1 MKIDKNL
8 ILKLEDLSR
17 LKLSDEE
24 RESMISNL
32 SDMLK
37 LVEKLKELPTDDVEP
52 LIYVINEANVWRNDE
67 SETLIS
73 AEMAVKN
80 APEAQEN
87 FFSVPRVINLNN
99 KYKLEQID
107 KDINLILENQKK
119 LDKQIEGY
127 KNEISKIDSTI
138 AQVKNQKTVVREY
151 YRDLGEK
158 VDKMKKKEIDS
169 FFHARYNN

>member
-24 RESMISNL
+24 RESMVSNL

-52 LIYVINEANVWRNDE
+52 LIYVNNEANVWRNDE

-99 KYKLEQID
+99 K
-107 KDINLILENQKK
+107 
-119 LDKQIEGY
+119 
-127 KNEISKIDSTI
+127 
-138 AQVKNQKTVVREY
+138 
-151 YRDLGEK
+151 
-158 VDKMKKKEIDS
+158 
-169 FFHARYNN
+169 

>member
-52 LIYVINEANVWRNDE
+52 LIYINNEANVWRNDE

-73 AEMAVKN
+73 ADMAVTN
-80 APEAQEN
+80 APEAHNN
-87 FFSVPRVINLNN
+87 FFSVPRVINLDN
-99 KYKLEQID
+99 K
-107 KDINLILENQKK
+107 
-119 LDKQIEGY
+119 
-127 KNEISKIDSTI
+127 
-138 AQVKNQKTVVREY
+138 
-151 YRDLGEK
+151 
-158 VDKMKKKEIDS
+158 
-169 FFHARYNN
+169 

>member
-37 LVEKLKELPTDDVEP
+37 LVEKLKELPTDEVEP
-52 LIYVINEANVWRNDE
+52 LIYVNNEANVWRNDE

-99 KYKLEQID
+99 K
-107 KDINLILENQKK
+107 
-119 LDKQIEGY
+119 
-127 KNEISKIDSTI
+127 
-138 AQVKNQKTVVREY
+138 
-151 YRDLGEK
+151 
-158 VDKMKKKEIDS
+158 
-169 FFHARYNN
+169 